1 LDVSDLPIAREYK
14 NSLKALG
21 AATFAQSKWLNYL
34 YVSHPNPELI
44 QSLPF
49 VERIEFPRSHTSFLC
64 NTRGNDTLKY
74 GFAKGQ
80 IEMQNGHLL
89 HQSGF
94 TGTGINIAL
103 IDAGYEGVNQG
114 NAFDSLRNSGRLL
127 GSYNFIAG
135 DSNVFIGWGS
145 HGTGVLSTMAAH
157 IPDTIVGT
165 APDANYWLFTTE
177 NIFHEKP
184 IEMDHWLMAA
194 EFADSV
200 GVLRNPHVS

>member
-1 LDVSDLPIAREYK
+1 
-14 NSLKALG
+14 
-21 AATFAQSKWLNYL
+21 
-34 YVSHPNPELI
+34 
-44 QSLPF
+44 
-49 VERIEFPRSHTSFLC
+49 
-64 NTRGNDTLKY
+64 
-74 GFAKGQ
+74 
-80 IEMQNGHLL
+80 MQNGHLL

-200 GVLRNPHVS
+200 GVHLISTSLSYRTFDNPQNNYSYSCLLYTSDAADDMQCVDLGGRRIIKKNFFFLTKNRTPKKLLIFSSRRRHTRCREVSWARRCV